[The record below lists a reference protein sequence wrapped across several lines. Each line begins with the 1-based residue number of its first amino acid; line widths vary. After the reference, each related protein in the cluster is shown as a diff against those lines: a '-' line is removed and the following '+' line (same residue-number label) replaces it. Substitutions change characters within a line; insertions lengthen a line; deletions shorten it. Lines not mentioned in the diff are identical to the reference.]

1 MPFRVLIAD
10 PVPETR
16 EAIERTL
23 TGLGHFVTS
32 VSNFQEAKQRV
43 LLAPPDLLVT
53 ALKLGAYN
61 GIQLVLRAHADNPAM
76 GAIVMDEVMD
86 PVLER
91 EATNAGAVYLTKPV
105 DEPAL
110 ASLVDRLLN
119 SANAQTS
126 STVARKWPRKHA
138 GVDVAISGDTAKVV
152 DVSYGGLRLEL
163 SGVPEEALLTIAALA
178 IPNVGTVAIHPVWAR
193 VAAGGSHRWWC
204 GAEVDASDEYSVG
217 AWRRF
222 VDSLS

>member
-32 VSNFQEAKQRV
+32 VSNFHEAKQRV
-43 LLAPPDLLVT
+43 LLAAPDLLVT

-61 GIQLVLRAHADNPAM
+61 GIQLVLRAHADHPGM
-76 GAIVMDEVMD
+76 GAIVMHDVND

-91 EATNAGAVYLTKPV
+91 EATSAGAVYLIRPI
-105 DEPAL
+105 DEEAFSL
-110 ASLVDRLLN
+110 LVDRLLN
-119 SANAQTS
+119 SVVAQAS
-126 STVARKWPRKHA
+126 STVARKWPRKQA
-138 GVDVAISGDTAKVV
+138 GVEAAVSGDAAKVV
-152 DVSYGGLRLEL
+152 DVSYGGMRLEL
-163 SGVPEEALLTIAALA
+163 SGVPDEALMTIEAVA
-178 IPNVGTVAIHPVWAR
+178 IPNVGTVAVHPVWAR
-193 VAAGGSHRWWC
+193 MAAGGAHRWWC
-204 GAEVDASDEYSVG
+204 GAEVDASDEHAFG